1 MEEQIIDNI
10 NNDNNNNYDST
21 KILLLIKCILIKID
35 ISFNDVAELYN
46 SEIKRDLLLSDE
58 LKNYCYSLKD
68 EIKKTGLSSS
78 KHTSLQSNSIEKQ
91 QFPAVNTLRQ
101 LLKAY
106 KLKLK
111 PYVRSLGY
119 EINTGKKITERY
131 YLICPFS

>member
-1 MEEQIIDNI
+1 MEEQNS
-10 NNDNNNNYDST
+10 NTMYDSE
-21 KILLLIKCILIKID
+21 KLFLLIKNILVKLD
-35 ISFNDVAELYN
+35 ISFNDISEVFDI
-46 SEIKRDLLLSDE
+46 EIKRDLLLSDE

-68 EIKKTGLSSS
+68 EIKTTGLSSS

-111 PYVRSLGY
+111 PFVRY
-119 EINTGKKITERY
+119 
-131 YLICPFS
+131 

>member
-1 MEEQIIDNI
+1 MEEQNS
-10 NNDNNNNYDST
+10 NTTYDSE
-21 KILLLIKCILIKID
+21 KLLLLIKNILVKLD
-35 ISFNDVAELYN
+35 ISFNDISDVFGI
-46 SEIKRDLLLSDE
+46 EIKRDLLLSDE

-68 EIKKTGLSSS
+68 EIKTTGLSSS

-131 YLICPFS
+131 YLITQL